1 MRTLLSVDKSRWS
14 DGTFAAGQ
22 ILCHGARS
30 IYPIGYSDTSRK
42 SGPIDADGDAL
53 IARLTRQSIATL
65 QLSHGKR
72 VYAVIKSVAF
82 DSRAIGRGSDMAKSA
97 DVEAVVAEDLFSGA
111 TRRDHQSAD
120 PAPAAD

>member
-1 MRTLLSVDKSRWS
+1 MIAVREPTGLSALNVLP
-14 DGTFAAGQ
+14 GVITE
-22 ILCHGARS
+22 
-30 IYPIGYSDTSRK
+30 IGPSE
-42 SGPIDADGDAL
+42 GPIAELRLDCRGDAL

-65 QLSHGKR
+65 KLSNGRK

-82 DSRAIGRGSDMAKSA
+82 DSRAVGRGSDMAKSA